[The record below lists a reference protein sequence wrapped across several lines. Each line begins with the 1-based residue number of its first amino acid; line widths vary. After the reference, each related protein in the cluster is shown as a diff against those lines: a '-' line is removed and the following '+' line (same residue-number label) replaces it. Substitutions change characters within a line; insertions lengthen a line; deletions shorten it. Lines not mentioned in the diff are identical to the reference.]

1 MHAYKKTAAIV
12 IPREKVPRQ
21 KMIGCAIEAE
31 RTITMSCDPV
41 ETRTISESREEE
53 ALDKNEL
60 SNGDMT
66 N

>member
-1 MHAYKKTAAIV
+1 MKTAVTIV

-21 KMIGCAIEAE
+21 KMIGCAFEAE

-41 ETRTISESREEE
+41 ETRTISESLEEE
-53 ALDKNEL
+53 ALDKHEL

>member
-1 MHAYKKTAAIV
+1 M
-12 IPREKVPRQ
+12 KVPLQ
-21 KMIGCAIEAE
+21 TIIGCAFEAE

-41 ETRTISESREEE
+41 ETRTISESLEEE
-53 ALDKNEL
+53 ALDKHEL